1 MKPVD
6 LFTSTHALLYDRVR
20 LAIMATLAAVPG
32 PVDFKTL
39 LSSLNL
45 TKGNL
50 ASHIR
55 KLEEGKLLVVTKEF
69 VGRKPRTT
77 YHCTGLGLMEV
88 RQYLENVESVLK
100 TTLQEADDE
109 HT

>member
-1 MKPVD
+1 MKHVE
-6 LFTSTHALLYDRVR
+6 LITSTHPLLYDRVR
-20 LAIMATLAAVPG
+20 LAIMATLAAVPE

-39 LSSLNL
+39 LSSLSL

-50 ASHIR
+50 ASHVR

-77 YHCTGLGLMEV
+77 YQCTELGLKEV
-88 RQYLENVESVLK
+88 RTYLEHVESVLK
-100 TTLQEADDE
+100 TTLPETDDE
-109 HT
+109 KD